1 MCAQTTLVEERHK
14 SRQADFHGPV
24 SSVNG
29 DGVRLL
35 SGEENV
41 SSELRTGVGMAL
53 TGAFVDGISDQQT
66 LPIVL
71 EGAFVVSAGASEF
84 KFPTIARIERTP
96 DGGGT
101 VNFHDYAETLLLSPD
116 SDTLYVNTYYT
127 EKPLPDALASARFFE
142 VLSMTPGVL
151 SFEAHGVVGEAEL
164 APPRIEVADLPLS
177 VPDAW
182 IEDHR
187 NRIRLL
193 EGLFD
198 IWRNTGVEI
207 RYPENTDD
215 EEGLRNYNFVQGA
228 VRGGWVALTVSSLD
242 LHVPEAHARS
252 LLEELQTSSQVSRA
266 FYLEV
271 PNESYLVFGKEVDLG
286 PSDRYLAAARLATTR
301 EEIEEQL
308 SATGNSVGAVSLTW
322 EPIDGAPVHVL
333 FDQWPTGSS
342 PNAIRQEL
350 REYEAIYGVRSQHF
364 KQAWERREPWTL
376 EVQDA
381 SRWFSLIEADE
392 ELAEES

>member
-1 MCAQTTLVEERHK
+1 
-14 SRQADFHGPV
+14 
-24 SSVNG
+24 
-29 DGVRLL
+29 
-35 SGEENV
+35 
-41 SSELRTGVGMAL
+41 
-53 TGAFVDGISDQQT
+53 
-66 LPIVL
+66 
-71 EGAFVVSAGASEF
+71 
-84 KFPTIARIERTP
+84 
-96 DGGGT
+96 
-101 VNFHDYAETLLLSPD
+101 
-116 SDTLYVNTYYT
+116 
-127 EKPLPDALASARFFE
+127 
-142 VLSMTPGVL
+142 
-151 SFEAHGVVGEAEL
+151 
-164 APPRIEVADLPLS
+164 
-177 VPDAW
+177 
-182 IEDHR
+182 
-187 NRIRLL
+187 
-193 EGLFD
+193 
-198 IWRNTGVEI
+198 
-207 RYPENTDD
+207 
-215 EEGLRNYNFVQGA
+215 
-228 VRGGWVALTVSSLD
+228 VALTVSSLD
-242 LHVPEAHARS
+242 LHVPEAQARS

-322 EPIDGAPVHVL
+322 EPIDGAPVHVF

-342 PNAIRQEL
+342 PDAIRQEL